1 MIISTSILRNSVE
14 NYNKY
19 QKLKENFS
27 TSNSI
32 SAGISAGFVTLSLT
46 LAVLFFALELMVMFY
61 AIIRAVNCTTTTQ
74 GRIIHI
80 VIAITFT
87 LPYMLFSIFFGKCS
101 FDVY

>member
-1 MIISTSILRNSVE
+1 MIISSSILRNSVE

-19 QKLKENFS
+19 QRNKENYNTSS
-27 TSNSI
+27 TI
-32 SAGISAGFVTLSLT
+32 SAGISAGFVTLSLM
-46 LAVLFFALELMVMFY
+46 LAIIFFALELMVMFY

-80 VIAITFT
+80 VMAISFTF
-87 LPYMLFSIFFGKCS
+87 PYMLFSIFFGKCS